1 MNSSSQSVISS
12 RPQADRGT
20 QSIALR
26 EIVMLA
32 IDSFRLNQI
41 RFALTALGMVI
52 GTASLILV
60 VTIGL
65 SGRRYVLTS
74 IQNIGT
80 NLIWAEYAGLSDA
93 SIASMRDYL
102 TVDDMRAIE
111 QQVPGIQAASPVLNL
126 HQSFPSGAGKERD
139 VLILGVSPEYA
150 DIRRLYLVAGRFFD
164 QQDSLAHSKAALVT
178 EKFALTQFGS
188 PDEAIGKTL
197 AISNVPIVIIGVF
210 RESFDTFGQSEIVDE
225 TVLIPYTVARY
236 FTGTDAVN
244 QIYFSMTD
252 SGSVP
257 WARQAI
263 LKAIKARHRS
273 ESVYDVGDLSD
284 VLSMAGKTA
293 TAFSIVLLLFSMVT
307 LMVSGVGI
315 MNIMLATVR
324 SRIREIGIRKALGA
338 TFREIQ
344 LQFLA
349 EAVLI
354 SLSGGVVGTVVAM
367 ALPFSIAFFTG
378 YRLQVSWLSAVIAI
392 LVSCAVGIA
401 FGTFPAVRAARMDPV
416 EALKYE

>member
-1 MNSSSQSVISS
+1 MNPLPRIRS
-12 RPQADRGT
+12 T
-20 QSIALR
+20 KSIAFR
-26 EIVMLA
+26 EIVLLA

-65 SGRRYVLTS
+65 SGRKYVLTS

-80 NLIWAEYAGLSDA
+80 NLVWAEYAGLSDA
-93 SIASMRDYL
+93 SAASVRDYL
-102 TVDDMRAIE
+102 TVDDMRAVE

-126 HQSFPSGAGKERD
+126 HQFFTSGGGKERD
-139 VLILGVSPEYA
+139 VLILGVDPAYA
-150 DIRRLYLVAGRFFD
+150 DIRRLYLIAGRFFD
-164 QQDSLAHSKAALVT
+164 EQDSLTHSHAALVT
-178 EKFALTQFGS
+178 QKFAAIQFGN
-188 PDEAIGKTL
+188 PGEAIGKTL
-197 AISNVPIVIIGVF
+197 AISGVPFTIIGVF
-210 RESFDTFGQSEIVDE
+210 RERVETFGQSEIVDE
-225 TVLIPYTVARY
+225 TVLIPYTVGRY

-252 SGSVP
+252 SNNVP
-257 WARQAI
+257 AASQTI
-263 LKAIKARHRS
+263 LKVIKSRHRA
-273 ESVYDVGDLSD
+273 ESVYDVGNLAE
-284 VLSMAGKTA
+284 VLSMAAKTA
-293 TAFSIVLLLFSMVT
+293 TAFSIVLLMFSMVT

-344 LQFLA
+344 MQFLA

-354 SLSGGVVGTVVAM
+354 SLSGGVVGTVLAM
-367 ALPFSIAFFTG
+367 LLPLVITFFTD
-378 YRLQVSWLSAVIAI
+378 YRLQVSWQSAVIAI
-392 LVSCAVGIA
+392 LVSCAVGVA
-401 FGTFPAVRAARMDPV
+401 FGTVPAVRAARMNPV
-416 EALKYE
+416 ESLKYE

>member
-1 MNSSSQSVISS
+1 MSTSVSIRS
-12 RPQADRGT
+12 T
-20 QSIALR
+20 KSIAFR
-26 EIVMLA
+26 EIVLLA

-65 SGRRYVLTS
+65 SGRDYVLTS

-80 NLIWAEYAGLSDA
+80 NLVWAEYAGLSDA
-93 SIASMRDYL
+93 SNASVRDYL
-102 TVDDMRAIE
+102 TVDDMRAVE
-111 QQVPGIQAASPVLNL
+111 QQVAGIQAASPVVNL
-126 HQSFPSGAGKERD
+126 HQFFTTGGGKERD

-150 DIRRLYLVAGRFFD
+150 DIRRLKLIAGRFFD
-164 QQDSLAHSKAALVT
+164 QQDSFAHSKAALVT
-178 EKFALTQFGS
+178 RGFASTQFGS
-188 PDEAIGKTL
+188 PEEAVGRTL
-197 AISNVPIVIIGVF
+197 AISSVPFVIVGVF
-210 RESFDTFGQSEIVDE
+210 EERTETFGQSEIVDE

-236 FTGTDAVN
+236 FTDSDSVN

-252 SGSVP
+252 STSVP
-257 WARQAI
+257 WATPAIRQV
-263 LKAIKARHRS
+263 LKSRHRS
-273 ESVYDVGDLSD
+273 ESVYDVGNLSE

-293 TAFSIVLLLFSMVT
+293 TAFSVVLLLFSLVT
-307 LMVSGVGI
+307 LLVSGVGI

-354 SLSGGVVGTVVAM
+354 SLSGGVVGTVLAM
-367 ALPFSIAFFTG
+367 ALPLSIAFFTD
-378 YRLQVSWLSAVIAI
+378 YRLEVSWLSAVIAI

-401 FGTFPAVRAARMDPV
+401 FGTVPAVRAARMDPV
-416 EALKYE
+416 ESLKYE

>member
-1 MNSSSQSVISS
+1 MNASKDV
-12 RPQADRGT
+12 RGT
-20 QSIALR
+20 QSIAFR
-26 EIVMLA
+26 EIILLA
-32 IDSFRLNQI
+32 IDSFRLNQV

-65 SGRRYVLTS
+65 NGRSYVLTS

-93 SIASMRDYL
+93 STASARDYL
-102 TVDDMRAIE
+102 TVDDMRAVE
-111 QQVPGIQAASPVLNL
+111 QQVTGIQAASPVLNL
-126 HQSFPSGAGKERD
+126 HQFFSRGGGRERD
-139 VLILGVSPEYA
+139 VLILGVNPEYA

-164 QQDSLAHSKAALVT
+164 EQDSLAHSKAALVT
-178 EKFALTQFGS
+178 EKFAVTQYGS
-188 PDEAIGKTL
+188 IGEAVGKTL
-197 AISNVPIVIIGVF
+197 AISNVPFVIVGVF
-210 RESFDTFGQSEIVDE
+210 RERFETFGQSEIVDE

-244 QIYFSMTD
+244 QIYFSIVD
-252 SGSVP
+252 SASVP
-257 WARQAI
+257 WATEAI
-263 LKAIKARHRS
+263 RKVIKSRHRS
-273 ESVYDVGDLSD
+273 ESVYDVGNLAE

-293 TAFSIVLLLFSMVT
+293 TAFSIILLLFSLVT
-307 LMVSGVGI
+307 LLVSGVGI

-354 SLSGGVVGTVVAM
+354 SLSGGVVGTVLAM
-367 ALPFSIAFFTG
+367 LVPLSIAFFTD
-378 YRLQVSWLSAVIAI
+378 YRLQVSWLSAVVAI
-392 LVSCAVGIA
+392 LVSCAVGVA
-401 FGTFPAVRAARMDPV
+401 FGTVPAVRAARMDPV
-416 EALKYE
+416 ESLKYE

>member
-1 MNSSSQSVISS
+1 MSVSTS
-12 RPQADRGT
+12 VRST
-20 QSIALR
+20 KSIAFR
-26 EIVMLA
+26 EIVLLA
-32 IDSFRLNQI
+32 VDSFRLNQI
-41 RFALTALGMVI
+41 RFALTALGMVF

-65 SGRRYVLTS
+65 SGRKYVLTS

-93 SIASMRDYL
+93 SGESVRDFL
-102 TVDDMRAIE
+102 TVDDMRAVE

-126 HQSFPSGAGKERD
+126 HQYFTSGGGRERD
-139 VLILGVSPEYA
+139 VLILGVNPEYP
-150 DIRRLYLVAGRFFD
+150 DIRRLYLLAGRFFD
-164 QQDSLAHSKAALVT
+164 AQDSVTHSHAAVVT
-178 EKFALTQFGS
+178 ERFAWTQFGS
-188 PDEAIGKTL
+188 AQEAVGKTV
-197 AISNVPIVIIGVF
+197 AISNVPFVIIGVF
-210 RESFDTFGQSEIVDE
+210 RERVSTFGQSEIADE

-236 FTGTDAVN
+236 FTGTDAIN

-252 SGSVP
+252 PGSVP
-257 WARQAI
+257 WATQAI
-263 LKAIKARHRS
+263 LKALKSRHRS
-273 ESVYDVGDLSD
+273 ESVYDVGDLSA

-293 TAFSIVLLLFSMVT
+293 TAFSIVLLLFSLVT

-354 SLSGGVVGTVVAM
+354 SLSGGVGGTILAM
-367 ALPFSIAFFTG
+367 ALPLGIELFTS
-378 YRLQVSWLSAVIAI
+378 YRVQVSWTSAVIAI
-392 LVSCAVGIA
+392 LVSCGVGIA
-401 FGTFPAVRAARMDPV
+401 FGTVPAVRAARMDPV
-416 EALKYE
+416 ESLKYE

>member
-1 MNSSSQSVISS
+1 MNSVGQTTSEA
-12 RPQADRGT
+12 RPGAVRGT

-93 SIASMRDYL
+93 SIASVRDYL
-102 TVDDMRAIE
+102 TVDDMRAVE

-126 HQSFPSGAGKERD
+126 HQSFASGAGKERD

-188 PDEAIGKTL
+188 ADEAIGKTL

-257 WARQAI
+257 WATPAI

-273 ESVYDVGDLSD
+273 ESVYDVGNLSA

-354 SLSGGVVGTVVAM
+354 SLSGGIVGTVLAM

-416 EALKYE
+416 QALKYE

>member
-1 MNSSSQSVISS
+1 MRVSSPVRS
-12 RPQADRGT
+12 T
-20 QSIALR
+20 QSIAFR
-26 EIVMLA
+26 EIVLLA

-80 NLIWAEYAGLSDA
+80 NLVWAEYAGLSDA
-93 SIASMRDYL
+93 SIASVRDYL
-102 TVDDMRAIE
+102 TVDDMRAVE

-126 HQSFPSGAGKERD
+126 HQFFTSGGGKERD
-139 VLILGVSPEYA
+139 VLILGVNPEYA
-150 DIRRLYLVAGRFFD
+150 DIRRLVLVAGRFFD
-164 QQDSLAHSKAALVT
+164 QQDSITHSHAAVVT
-178 EKFALTQFGS
+178 ERFAQIQFGS
-188 PDEAIGKTL
+188 PEEAVGRTIALSG
-197 AISNVPIVIIGVF
+197 VPFVVTGVF
-210 RESFDTFGQSEIVDE
+210 RERVATFGQSEIVDE
-225 TVLIPYTVARY
+225 TILIPYTVARY

-257 WARQAI
+257 WASQ
-263 LKAIKARHRS
+263 AIKAAIKGRHRS
-273 ESVYDVGDLSD
+273 ESVYDVGDLSA
-284 VLSMAGKTA
+284 VLSMEGKTA
-293 TAFSIVLLLFSMVT
+293 TAFSIVLLLFSMVS
-307 LMVSGVGI
+307 LMVSGAGI

-354 SLSGGVVGTVVAM
+354 SLSGGVVGTMLAM
-367 ALPFSIAFFTG
+367 ALPLAVALFTN
-378 YRLQVSWLSAVIAI
+378 YRLQVSWLSAVLAI
-392 LVSCAVGIA
+392 MVSCAVGVA

-416 EALKYE
+416 ESLKYE

>member
-1 MNSSSQSVISS
+1 MSTVPAV
-12 RPQADRGT
+12 RT
-20 QSIALR
+20 TKSIAFR

-65 SGRRYVLTS
+65 SGREYVLTS

-80 NLIWAEYAGLSDA
+80 NLVWAEYAGLSDA
-93 SIASMRDYL
+93 SVASVRDYL
-102 TVDDMRAIE
+102 TVDDMRAVE

-126 HQSFPSGAGKERD
+126 HQFFTSGGGKERD
-139 VLILGVSPEYA
+139 VLILGVDPAYA

-164 QQDSLAHSKAALVT
+164 DQDSLTHSHAALVT
-178 EKFALTQFGS
+178 QKFAAVQFGN
-188 PDEAIGKTL
+188 PGEAIGKTL
-197 AISNVPIVIIGVF
+197 AISGVPFTIIGVF
-210 RESFDTFGQSEIVDE
+210 RERVETFGQSEIVDE
-225 TVLIPYTVARY
+225 TVLIPYTVGRY

-252 SGSVP
+252 SNNVP
-257 WARQAI
+257 AATQAI
-263 LKAIKARHRS
+263 LKVIKSRHRA
-273 ESVYDVGDLSD
+273 ESVYDVGNLAE
-284 VLSMAGKTA
+284 VLSMAAKTA
-293 TAFSIVLLLFSMVT
+293 TAFSVVLLLFSLVT

-344 LQFLA
+344 MQFLA

-354 SLSGGVVGTVVAM
+354 SLSGGVVGTVLAMLLPLAVA
-367 ALPFSIAFFTG
+367 LFTD

-401 FGTFPAVRAARMDPV
+401 FGTVPAVRAARMNPV
-416 EALKYE
+416 ESLKYE

>member
-1 MNSSSQSVISS
+1 MSTSTAI
-12 RPQADRGT
+12 RGT
-20 QSIALR
+20 QSIAFR
-26 EIVMLA
+26 EIVLLA

-80 NLIWAEYAGLSDA
+80 NLVWAEYAGLSDA
-93 SIASMRDYL
+93 SSASTHDYL
-102 TVDDMRAIE
+102 TVDDMHAVE
-111 QQVPGIQAASPVLNL
+111 QQVPGMQAASPVLNL
-126 HQSFPSGAGKERD
+126 HQSFTSGAGRDRD
-139 VLILGVSPEYA
+139 VLILGVNPEYA
-150 DIRRLYLVAGRFFD
+150 EIRRLYLVAGRFID
-164 QQDSLAHSKAALVT
+164 EQDSVTHSHAALVT

-188 PDEAIGKTL
+188 PGEAVGSTL
-197 AISNVPIVIIGVF
+197 AISGVPFVVIGVF
-210 RESFDTFGQSEIVDE
+210 RERFDTFGQSEIVDE

-236 FTGTDAVN
+236 FTGTDGVN

-257 WARQAI
+257 WASE
-263 LKAIKARHRS
+263 AIKRVLKSRHRP
-273 ESVYDVGDLSD
+273 ESVYDVGDLSE

-293 TAFSIVLLLFSMVT
+293 TAFSIVLLLFSLVT
-307 LMVSGVGI
+307 LLVSGVGI

-354 SLSGGVVGTVVAM
+354 SLTGGVVGTVLAMGLPLAVAF
-367 ALPFSIAFFTG
+367 LTD

-401 FGTFPAVRAARMDPV
+401 FGTYPAVRAARMDPV
-416 EALKYE
+416 QSLKYE

>member
-1 MNSSSQSVISS
+1 MSMSSTPV
-12 RPQADRGT
+12 RPVRST
-20 QSIALR
+20 QSIAFR
-26 EIVMLA
+26 EIVLLA
-32 IDSFRLNQI
+32 IDSFRLNQV

-65 SGRRYVLTS
+65 SGRKYVLTS

-93 SIASMRDYL
+93 SIAAVRDFL
-102 TVDDMRAIE
+102 TVDDMRAVE
-111 QQVPGIQAASPVLNL
+111 QQVPGIQSASPVLNL
-126 HQSFPSGAGKERD
+126 HQFFTSGAGRERD
-139 VLILGVSPEYA
+139 VLILGVNPEYA
-150 DIRRLYLVAGRFFD
+150 DIRRLYLFAGRFFD
-164 QQDSLAHSKAALVT
+164 EQDSLTHSHAAAVT

-188 PDEAIGKTL
+188 PGEAIGHTL
-197 AISNVPIVIIGVF
+197 AISGVPFTIIGVF
-210 RESFDTFGQSEIVDE
+210 RERFDTFGQSEIVDE

-252 SGSVP
+252 PGSVP
-257 WARQAI
+257 WASQAV
-263 LKAIKARHRS
+263 LKVIKSRHRS
-273 ESVYDVGDLSD
+273 ESVYDVGNLAA

-293 TAFSIVLLLFSMVT
+293 TAFSIVLLLFSLVT
-307 LMVSGVGI
+307 LLVSGVGI

-354 SLSGGVVGTVVAM
+354 SLSGGVVGTVLAM
-367 ALPFSIAFFTG
+367 VLPFLVAFFTD
-378 YRLQVSWLSAVIAI
+378 YRLQVSWLSAVLAI
-392 LVSCAVGIA
+392 LVSCGVGVA

-416 EALKYE
+416 ESLKYE

>member
-1 MNSSSQSVISS
+1 MSTSTPFRS
-12 RPQADRGT
+12 T
-20 QSIALR
+20 KSIAFR
-26 EIVMLA
+26 EIVLLA
-32 IDSFRLNQI
+32 VDSFRLNQV

-65 SGRRYVLTS
+65 SGRKYVLTA

-80 NLIWAEYAGLSDA
+80 NLVWAEYAGLSDA
-93 SIASMRDYL
+93 SQASVRDYL
-102 TVDDMRAIE
+102 TVDDMRAVE
-111 QQVPGIQAASPVLNL
+111 QQVPGIKAASPVLNL
-126 HQSFPSGAGKERD
+126 HQFFTSGGGKERD
-139 VLILGVSPEYA
+139 VLILGVNPEYA

-164 QQDSLAHSKAALVT
+164 EQDSMTHSHAALVT
-178 EKFALTQFGS
+178 EKFALTQYGN
-188 PDEAIGKTL
+188 PGEAVGKTL
-197 AISNVPIVIIGVF
+197 AISGVPFTIIGVF
-210 RESFDTFGQSEIVDE
+210 RERTETFGQSEIVDE

-252 SGSVP
+252 SSSVL
-257 WARQAI
+257 WATQAI
-263 LKAIKARHRS
+263 GKVIKSRHRP
-273 ESVYDVGDLSD
+273 ESVYDVGNLSQ

-293 TAFSIVLLLFSMVT
+293 TAFSIVLLLFSLVT
-307 LMVSGVGI
+307 LLVSGVGI

-354 SLSGGVVGTVVAM
+354 SLSGGVVGTILAM
-367 ALPFSIAFFTG
+367 ALPPLILALFTD
-378 YRLQVSWLSAVIAI
+378 YRLQVSWLSAVLAI
-392 LVSCAVGIA
+392 LVSCAVGVA

-416 EALKYE
+416 ESLKYE

>member
-1 MNSSSQSVISS
+1 MSTMPGVRS
-12 RPQADRGT
+12 T
-20 QSIALR
+20 KSIAFR

-65 SGRRYVLTS
+65 SGRKYVLTS
-74 IQNIGT
+74 IENIGT
-80 NLIWAEYAGLSDA
+80 NLVWAEYAGLSDA
-93 SIASMRDYL
+93 SAASVRDYL
-102 TVDDMRAIE
+102 TVDDMRAVE

-126 HQSFPSGAGKERD
+126 HQFFTSGGGKERD
-139 VLILGVSPEYA
+139 VLILGVDPAYA

-164 QQDSLAHSKAALVT
+164 EQDSLTHSHAALVT
-178 EKFALTQFGS
+178 QKFAAIQFGS
-188 PDEAIGKTL
+188 PGEAIGKTL
-197 AISNVPIVIIGVF
+197 AISGVPFTIVGVF
-210 RESFDTFGQSEIVDE
+210 RERFETFGQSEIVDE

-252 SGSVP
+252 SSSVP
-257 WARQAI
+257 EATE
-263 LKAIKARHRS
+263 AIKKVIKSRHRS
-273 ESVYDVGDLSD
+273 ESVYDVGNLAE
-284 VLSMAGKTA
+284 VLSIAAKTA
-293 TAFSIVLLLFSMVT
+293 TAFSIILLLFSLVT

-344 LQFLA
+344 MQFLA

-354 SLSGGVVGTVVAM
+354 SLSGGVVGTVLAM
-367 ALPFSIAFFTG
+367 LLPLAIEFFTD
-378 YRLQVSWLSAVIAI
+378 YRLQVSWPSAVIAI
-392 LVSCAVGIA
+392 LVSCAVGVA
-401 FGTFPAVRAARMDPV
+401 FGTVPAVRAARMNPV
-416 EALKYE
+416 ESLKYE

>member
-1 MNSSSQSVISS
+1 MSTSVS
-12 RPQADRGT
+12 DRKA

-26 EIVMLA
+26 EIMLLA
-32 IDSFRLNQI
+32 IDSFRLNQV

-93 SIASMRDYL
+93 SIASVRDYL
-102 TVDDMRAIE
+102 TVDDMGAVQ
-111 QQVPGIQAASPVLNL
+111 QQVPGIQSASPVLNL
-126 HQSFPSGAGKERD
+126 HQFFSSGGGKSRD
-139 VLILGVSPEYA
+139 VLILGVNPEYA
-150 DIRRLYLVAGRFFD
+150 DIRRLVLVAGRFFD
-164 QQDSLAHSKAALVT
+164 QQDSITHSHAAVVT
-178 EKFALTQFGS
+178 ERFAQIQFGS
-188 PDEAIGKTL
+188 PEEAVGRTIALSG
-197 AISNVPIVIIGVF
+197 VPFVVTGVF
-210 RESFDTFGQSEIVDE
+210 RERVATFGQSEIVDE
-225 TVLIPYTVARY
+225 TILIPYTVARY

-244 QIYFSMTD
+244 QIYFSTTD
-252 SGSVP
+252 SSNVP
-257 WARQAI
+257 WITTAV
-263 LKAIKARHRS
+263 KDAIKARHRP
-273 ESVYDVGDLSD
+273 ESVYDVGNLSE

-293 TAFSIVLLLFSMVT
+293 TAFSVVLLLFSLVT

-354 SLSGGVVGTVVAM
+354 SLSGGIAGAVLAM
-367 ALPFSIAFFTG
+367 ALPLLIAFFFG
-378 YRLQVSWLSAVIAI
+378 YRLQVSWASAVVAI
-392 LVSCAVGIA
+392 LVSCAVGVA
-401 FGTFPAVRAARMDPV
+401 FGTVPATRAARMNPV
-416 EALKYE
+416 ESLKYE

>member
-1 MNSSSQSVISS
+1 MTPLTQARPAQNTSQ
-12 RPQADRGT
+12 
-20 QSIALR
+20 IALR
-26 EIVMLA
+26 EIILLA
-32 IDSFRLNQI
+32 IDSFRLNQV

-65 SGRRYVLTS
+65 SGRSYVLTS

-93 SIASMRDYL
+93 SSESARDVL
-102 TVDDMRAIE
+102 TVDDMNAVR
-111 QQVPGIQAASPVLNL
+111 QQVPGIQLASPVLNL
-126 HQSFPSGAGKERD
+126 HQFFTSGAGRERD
-139 VLILGVSPEYA
+139 VLILGVGADYA
-150 DIRRLYLVAGRFFD
+150 KIRRLSLVAGRFFD
-164 QQDSLAHSKAALVT
+164 QQDSLTHSHAAVVT
-178 EKFALTQFGS
+178 EKFALAQFGNAT
-188 PDEAIGKTL
+188 EAMGHSL
-197 AISNVPIVIIGVF
+197 SISGVPFTIIGVF

-236 FTGTDAVN
+236 FTGTVAVN
-244 QIYFSMTD
+244 QIYFSMADT
-252 SGSVP
+252 SSVP
-257 WARQAI
+257 WATEAI
-263 LKAIKARHRS
+263 RKVIKSRHRA
-273 ESVYDVGDLSD
+273 ESVYDVGNLAA

-293 TAFSIVLLLFSMVT
+293 TAFSFILLLFSLVT
-307 LMVSGVGI
+307 LLVSGVGI

-354 SLSGGVVGTVVAM
+354 SLSGGIVGAILAM
-367 ALPFSIAFFTG
+367 ALPFLVSFFTG
-378 YRLQVSWLSAVIAI
+378 YRLQVSWLSAVVAV
-392 LVSCAVGIA
+392 LVSCGVGVA
-401 FGTFPAVRAARMDPV
+401 FGTVPAVRAAKMDPV
-416 EALKYE
+416 ESLKYE

>member
-1 MNSSSQSVISS
+1 MSTSTSI
-12 RPQADRGT
+12 RGT
-20 QSIALR
+20 QSIAFR
-26 EIVMLA
+26 EIVLLA

-80 NLIWAEYAGLSDA
+80 NLVWAEYAGLSDA
-93 SIASMRDYL
+93 SSASTHDYL
-102 TVDDMRAIE
+102 TVDDMHAVE
-111 QQVPGIQAASPVLNL
+111 QQVPGMQAASPVLNL
-126 HQSFPSGAGKERD
+126 HQSFTSGAGRDRD
-139 VLILGVSPEYA
+139 VLILGVNPEYA
-150 DIRRLYLVAGRFFD
+150 EIRRLYLVAGRFID
-164 QQDSLAHSKAALVT
+164 EQDSVTHSHAALVT

-188 PDEAIGKTL
+188 PGEAVGSTL
-197 AISNVPIVIIGVF
+197 AISGVPFVVIGVF
-210 RESFDTFGQSEIVDE
+210 RERFDTFGQSEIVDE

-236 FTGTDAVN
+236 FTGTDGVN

-257 WARQAI
+257 WASE
-263 LKAIKARHRS
+263 AIKRVLKSRHRP
-273 ESVYDVGDLSD
+273 ESVYDVGDLSE

-293 TAFSIVLLLFSMVT
+293 TAFSIVLLLFSLVT
-307 LMVSGVGI
+307 LLVSGVGI

-354 SLSGGVVGTVVAM
+354 SLTGGVVGTILAMGLPLAVAF
-367 ALPFSIAFFTG
+367 LTD

-401 FGTFPAVRAARMDPV
+401 FGTYPAVRAARMDPV
-416 EALKYE
+416 QSLKYE

>member
-1 MNSSSQSVISS
+1 MKSVGQTTSDA
-12 RPQADRGT
+12 RPQAVRGT
-20 QSIALR
+20 QSIALW

-93 SIASMRDYL
+93 SIASVRDYL
-102 TVDDMRAIE
+102 TVDDMRAVE

-150 DIRRLYLVAGRFFD
+150 DIRRLYLIAGRFFD

-257 WARQAI
+257 WATTAI

-273 ESVYDVGDLSD
+273 ESVYDVGNLSE

-354 SLSGGVVGTVVAM
+354 SLSGGIVGTVVAM

-378 YRLQVSWLSAVIAI
+378 YRLQVSWLSAVIAV

>member
-1 MNSSSQSVISS
+1 MSTPTSI
-12 RPQADRGT
+12 RGT
-20 QSIALR
+20 QSIAIR
-26 EIVMLA
+26 EIVLLA

-65 SGRRYVLTS
+65 SGRRYVLTA

-93 SIASMRDYL
+93 SIVSVRDYL
-102 TVDDMRAIE
+102 TADDMNAVE
-111 QQVPGIQAASPVLNL
+111 QQVPGIRAASPVVNL
-126 HQSFPSGAGKERD
+126 HQFFTTGGGKERD

-150 DIRRLYLVAGRFFD
+150 DIRRLYLIAGRFFD

-188 PDEAIGKTL
+188 AEEAVGRTL
-197 AISNVPIVIIGVF
+197 AISSVPFVIIGVF
-210 RESFDTFGQSEIVDE
+210 RERTDTFGQSEIVDE
-225 TVLIPYTVARY
+225 TVLIPFTVARY
-236 FTGTDAVN
+236 FKGDDAVN
-244 QIYFSMTD
+244 QIYFSMND
-252 SGSVP
+252 SASVP
-257 WARQAI
+257 WATTAI

-273 ESVYDVGDLSD
+273 ESVYDVGNLSE

-293 TAFSIVLLLFSMVT
+293 TAFSIILLLFSLVT
-307 LMVSGVGI
+307 LLVSGVGI

-354 SLSGGVVGTVVAM
+354 SLSGGLVGAVLAM
-367 ALPFSIAFFTG
+367 LLPLAVAFFTD
-378 YRLQVSWLSAVIAI
+378 YRLQVSWLSAVIAV
-392 LVSCAVGIA
+392 LVSCAVGVA
-401 FGTFPAVRAARMDPV
+401 FGTVPAVRAARMDPV
-416 EALKYE
+416 ESLKYE

>member
-1 MNSSSQSVISS
+1 MSTPTSI
-12 RPQADRGT
+12 RGT
-20 QSIALR
+20 QSIAIR
-26 EIVMLA
+26 EIVLLA

-65 SGRRYVLTS
+65 SGRRYVLTA

-93 SIASMRDYL
+93 SIVSVRDYL
-102 TVDDMRAIE
+102 TADDMNAVE
-111 QQVPGIQAASPVLNL
+111 QQVPGIRAASPVVNL
-126 HQSFPSGAGKERD
+126 HQFFTTGGGKERD

-150 DIRRLYLVAGRFFD
+150 DIRRLYLIAGRFFD

-188 PDEAIGKTL
+188 AEEAVGRTL
-197 AISNVPIVIIGVF
+197 AISSVPFVIIGVF
-210 RESFDTFGQSEIVDE
+210 RERTDTFGQSEIVDE
-225 TVLIPYTVARY
+225 TVLIPFTVARY
-236 FTGTDAVN
+236 FKGNDAVN
-244 QIYFSMTD
+244 PINFSMND
-252 SGSVP
+252 SASVP
-257 WARQAI
+257 WATTAI

-273 ESVYDVGDLSD
+273 ESVYDVGNLSE

-293 TAFSIVLLLFSMVT
+293 TAFSIILLLFSLVT
-307 LMVSGVGI
+307 LLVSGVGI

-354 SLSGGVVGTVVAM
+354 SLSGGLVGAVLAM
-367 ALPFSIAFFTG
+367 LLPLAVAFFTD
-378 YRLQVSWLSAVIAI
+378 YRLQVSWLSAVIAV
-392 LVSCAVGIA
+392 LVSCAVGVA
-401 FGTFPAVRAARMDPV
+401 FGTVPAVRAARMDPV
-416 EALKYE
+416 ESLKYE

>member
-1 MNSSSQSVISS
+1 MSVSSPVRS
-12 RPQADRGT
+12 T
-20 QSIALR
+20 QSIAFR
-26 EIVMLA
+26 EIVLLA

-93 SIASMRDYL
+93 SSASVRDYL
-102 TVDDMRAIE
+102 TVDDMRAVE
-111 QQVPGIQAASPVLNL
+111 QQVPGIQEASPVVNL
-126 HQSFPSGAGKERD
+126 HQYFTSGGGKERD
-139 VLILGVSPEYA
+139 VLILGVNPEYA
-150 DIRRLYLVAGRFFD
+150 NIRRLYLIAGRFFD
-164 QQDSLAHSKAALVT
+164 EQDSITHSHAALVT
-178 EKFALTQFGS
+178 ERFALTQFGS
-188 PDEAIGKTL
+188 AQEAIGKTL
-197 AISNVPIVIIGVF
+197 AISSVPFVIIGVF
-210 RESFDTFGQSEIVDE
+210 RERVATFGQSEIVDE

-236 FTGTDAVN
+236 FTGSDAVN

-257 WARQAI
+257 WATKAI
-263 LKAIKARHRS
+263 LKAIKGRHRS
-273 ESVYDVGDLSD
+273 ESVYDVGDLSE

-293 TAFSIVLLLFSMVT
+293 TAFSIVLLLFSLVT
-307 LMVSGVGI
+307 LLVSGVGI

-354 SLSGGVVGTVVAM
+354 SLSGGVVGTILAM
-367 ALPFSIAFFTG
+367 ALPLTIAIFTN

-401 FGTFPAVRAARMDPV
+401 FGTGPAVRAARMDPV
-416 EALKYE
+416 ESLKYE

>member
-1 MNSSSQSVISS
+1 MSTSTTI
-12 RPQADRGT
+12 RGT
-20 QSIALR
+20 QSIAFR
-26 EIVMLA
+26 EIVLLA

-93 SIASMRDYL
+93 SSASTHDYL
-102 TVDDMRAIE
+102 TVDDMHAVE
-111 QQVPGIQAASPVLNL
+111 QQVPGVQAASPVLNL
-126 HQSFPSGAGKERD
+126 HQSFTSGAGKDRD
-139 VLILGVSPEYA
+139 VLILGVNPEYA

-164 QQDSLAHSKAALVT
+164 EEDSLAHSHAALVT

-188 PDEAIGKTL
+188 PGEAVGRTL
-197 AISNVPIVIIGVF
+197 AISGVPFIVIGVF
-210 RESFDTFGQSEIVDE
+210 RERFDTFGQSEIVDE

-236 FTGTDAVN
+236 FTGTDGVN

-257 WARQAI
+257 WAREAI
-263 LKAIKARHRS
+263 LKALKARHRS
-273 ESVYDVGDLSD
+273 ESVYDVGDLSE

-293 TAFSIVLLLFSMVT
+293 TAFSIVLLLFSLVT
-307 LMVSGVGI
+307 LSVSGVGI

-354 SLSGGVVGTVVAM
+354 SLTGGVVGTILAM
-367 ALPFSIAFFTG
+367 GLPLAVAFFTG

-392 LVSCAVGIA
+392 LVSCAVGVA
-401 FGTFPAVRAARMDPV
+401 FGTVPAVRAAQMDPV
-416 EALKYE
+416 QSLKYE

>member
-1 MNSSSQSVISS
+1 MNTVPAV
-12 RPQADRGT
+12 RT
-20 QSIALR
+20 TKSIAFR

-65 SGRRYVLTS
+65 SGREYVLTS

-80 NLIWAEYAGLSDA
+80 NLVWAEYAGLSDA
-93 SIASMRDYL
+93 SVASVRDYL
-102 TVDDMRAIE
+102 TVDDMRAVE

-126 HQSFPSGAGKERD
+126 HQFFTSGGGKERD
-139 VLILGVSPEYA
+139 VLILGVDPAYA

-164 QQDSLAHSKAALVT
+164 DQDSLTHSHAALVT
-178 EKFALTQFGS
+178 QKFAAIQFGN
-188 PDEAIGKTL
+188 PGEAIGKTL
-197 AISNVPIVIIGVF
+197 AISGVPFTIIGVF
-210 RESFDTFGQSEIVDE
+210 RERVETFGQSEIVDE
-225 TVLIPYTVARY
+225 TVLIPYTVGRY

-252 SGSVP
+252 SNNVP
-257 WARQAI
+257 AATQAI
-263 LKAIKARHRS
+263 LKVIKSRHRA
-273 ESVYDVGDLSD
+273 ESVYDVGNLAE
-284 VLSMAGKTA
+284 VLSMAAKTA
-293 TAFSIVLLLFSMVT
+293 TAFSVVLLLFSLVT

-344 LQFLA
+344 MQFLA

-354 SLSGGVVGTVVAM
+354 SLSGGVVGTVLAMLLPLAVA
-367 ALPFSIAFFTG
+367 LFTD
-378 YRLQVSWLSAVIAI
+378 YRLQVSWPSAVIAI

-401 FGTFPAVRAARMDPV
+401 FGTVPAVRAARMNPV
-416 EALKYE
+416 ESLKYE